1 MNASLVHRRGSED
14 GIALPMTLI
23 IMCLITA
30 LTVAFLAFTST
41 EPAIASNQM
50 MNAQARAIAES
61 GVERA
66 LWALTKGD
74 AAPGTAGSLADPLPA
89 PVPAPYDGSQYVA
102 VGVGGFIV
110 TVGPGGVVNERTITA
125 VGYVPNNVNPIAIKK
140 IQTTVTKVKWLDP
153 PCAVCAGGEDHR
165 LDGERRPILRRG
177 HADGGRLFGGTGQH
191 ERSPEHHRAVGRL
204 GHAHEPAGVELR
216 PVPVHRQRHGRP
228 EGARESERDV
238 LPGQP
243 DLDVAA
249 AGRHHLRR
257 YAVR

>member
-14 GIALPMTLI
+14 GIVLPMTLI

-110 TVGPGGVVNERTITA
+110 TVGPGGVVNERTIIA
-125 VGYVPNNVNPIAIKK
+125 VGFVPDNVNPIAIKK
-140 IQTTVTKVKWLDP
+140 IQTTVTKVKFLDP
-153 PCAVCAGGEDHR
+153 PCAVCAGGEDR
-165 LDGERRPILRRG
+165 K
-177 HADGGRLFGGTGQH
+177 
-191 ERSPEHHRAVGRL
+191 SV
-204 GHAHEPAGVELR
+204 V
-216 PVPVHRQRHGRP
+216 
-228 EGARESERDV
+228 
-238 LPGQP
+238 
-243 DLDVAA
+243 
-249 AGRHHLRR
+249 
-257 YAVR
+257 

>member
-140 IQTTVTKVKWLDP
+140 IQTTVARRRQAT
-153 PCAVCAGGEDHR
+153 
-165 LDGERRPILRRG
+165 RRPSGSAARR
-177 HADGGRLFGGTGQH
+177 
-191 ERSPEHHRAVGRL
+191 RSPPRRRTAPNTAPGSRRRRPPIRRDRSTRTVTRASQGRR
-204 GHAHEPAGVELR
+204 A
-216 PVPVHRQRHGRP
+216 
-228 EGARESERDV
+228 ARTRSRTS
-238 LPGQP
+238 
-243 DLDVAA
+243 
-249 AGRHHLRR
+249 RR
-257 YAVR
+257 RASPRSCSPTATWSP